1 MTTSG
6 FSLATMISLPF
17 PSPFAL
23 LPAALNHLLAAE
35 PWAQR
40 KLAAHAGQTAVVNAG
55 IAAIRLSVLPDGSVR
70 TAAADEKPSVTI
82 HVKPADLPLIL
93 QNRDRAF
100 SYVTIDGDAGFAATI
115 SQLGQSMRW
124 EAEEDLSRIVGDIAA
139 ARIVGGAKA
148 VAKSIDDT
156 RKTVNENVAEY
167 LTEENPML
175 IRPLLLQQFSG
186 EVVRL
191 RDDVER
197 LAKRIERLQKGNG
210 Q

>member
-1 MTTSG
+1 
-6 FSLATMISLPF
+6 MIPFPFPF

-23 LPAALNHLLAAE
+23 LPAAINHLLAAE

-40 KLAAHAGQTAVVNAG
+40 KLAAHAGQTAVIDAG
-55 IAAIRLSVLPDGSVR
+55 IAAIRLSVAPDGLVR
-70 TAAADEKPSVTI
+70 AAAADEKPSVTI
-82 HVKPADLPLIL
+82 HVKPADLLLIL

-100 SYVTIDGDAGFAATI
+100 SYVAIDGDAGFAATI
-115 SQLGQSMRW
+115 SQLGQSIRW

-139 ARIVGGAKA
+139 ARIVGGVKA
-148 VAKSIDDT
+148 VSQSIDAT
-156 RKTVNENVAEY
+156 RKTVTENVAEY

-175 IRPLLLQQFSG
+175 IRPPLFQQLSSD
-186 EVVRL
+186 VVRL

-197 LAKRIERLQKGNG
+197 LAKRIERLQKGSG